1 MSTNALGIKRHCHSC
16 GTKFYDLNRTPII
29 CPSCNTEFDPEVL
42 LKSRRVKPVAQP
54 AVKAVVAEPKPTE
67 IEEDIDEVDDEIE
80 SETTVLDDE
89 SDIIPVAA
97 GQDEEEIISPAD
109 DVVIEGELDVIDAE
123 DSEE

>member
-54 AVKAVVAEPKPTE
+54 AVKAVVAEPEPTE

-97 GQDEEEIISPAD
+97 GQDEGGWLSMA
-109 DVVIEGELDVIDAE
+109 V
-123 DSEE
+123 

>member
-1 MSTNALGIKRHCHSC
+1 M
-16 GTKFYDLNRTPII
+16 
-29 CPSCNTEFDPEVL
+29 
-42 LKSRRVKPVAQP
+42 
-54 AVKAVVAEPKPTE
+54 
-67 IEEDIDEVDDEIE
+67 DDEIE

>member
-1 MSTNALGIKRHCHSC
+1 M
-16 GTKFYDLNRTPII
+16 
-29 CPSCNTEFDPEVL
+29 
-42 LKSRRVKPVAQP
+42 
-54 AVKAVVAEPKPTE
+54 KAVVAEPEPTE

>member
-1 MSTNALGIKRHCHSC
+1 MPVR
-16 GTKFYDLNRTPII
+16 
-29 CPSCNTEFDPEVL
+29 NTEFDPEVL

-109 DVVIEGELDVIDAE
+109 DVVIEVELDVIDAE